1 VVEGREENMERRYQ
15 LSLEEDLLGR
25 LKAATDL
32 DDSDLVNQ
40 ALLLLDWA
48 VEEAERGRAI
58 GSIDE
63 RRQEIREVILP
74 ALRAAVAR

>member
-1 VVEGREENMERRYQ
+1 MERRYR

-32 DDSDLVNQ
+32 DDSNLVNQ
-40 ALLLLDWA
+40 ALLLLDRA
-48 VEEAERGRAI
+48 VEEVERGRTI
-58 GSIDE
+58 GSIDH

-74 ALRAAVAR
+74 ALRAAVAK